1 MLYFTTIVFYN
12 FFLRLSIKSIDIFK
26 ILSDNICMKSKTILL
41 SKQTTKTKAACPCD
55 DLPKTQDD
63 NLPKFDGKNL
73 SLPENMTEY
82 AKEVGTIMSR
92 HILLYNN
99 KFVFTKNLEFERPL
113 DKEKLGSSTI
123 RNVLFYLDRNGATPM
138 SKVSAD
144 LNVDKGNLSRLIEN
158 LQQRGYAESFHN
170 AGNRRVLYVKLTKAG
185 YQLIKDEGD
194 TFLKNAQYI
203 LRNLT
208 QEEKIDFLNKYKDIV
223 NYMEKL

>member
-41 SKQTTKTKAACPCD
+41 SEQTTKTEAACPCD
-55 DLPKTQDD
+55 DFPKTQDD
-63 NLPKFDGKNL
+63 KLPKLDSKNL